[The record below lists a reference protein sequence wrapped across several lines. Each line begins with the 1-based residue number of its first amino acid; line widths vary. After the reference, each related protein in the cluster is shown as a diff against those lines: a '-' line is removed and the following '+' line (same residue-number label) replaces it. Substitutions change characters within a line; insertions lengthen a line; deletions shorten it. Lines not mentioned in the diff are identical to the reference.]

1 MKNLIKKIAIP
12 FIAMIM
18 LVSSLIPAFASDFY
32 FKSKIGGF
40 SYQSQ
45 YDIDIGLFSPGDTYQ
60 KVISTDNQTDY
71 KIYYQITDVKN
82 NISSSDMFNVI
93 DLKIKDQDEKILF
106 NGKLKD
112 AETDK
117 ILVEQ
122 NSKDLLTYEFY
133 FPVSL
138 GNELQG
144 KELDCTIYYYA
155 ETGKTNSGFYEPNFD
170 GRDPSYGRPDDD
182 GKTDE
187 PVTDPS
193 DPVTDPTD
201 PDDTDNPAVDPDR
214 PGTDPSDPGKTDDN
228 ETSDP
233 ENKPSDDGSG
243 ISKPVTD
250 DTAQVIIGDD
260 GHLVFGEDAQVF
272 VDEDGNIIVKV
283 FVEKDIFIKDLS
295 WILLL
300 IILIVLLFKTVY
312 DVLKKD
318 KDKQDQDD
326 EWLDDDYVDPDDTDI
341 VVKDQDKDE

>member
-32 FKSKIGGF
+32 FKPKTGGF

-93 DLKIKDQDEKILF
+93 DLKIKDQDGKILF

-117 ILVEQ
+117 ILVEPD
-122 NSKDLLTYEFY
+122 SKDLLTYEFY

-144 KELDCTIYYYA
+144 KKLDCTIYYYA
-155 ETGKTNSGFYEPNFD
+155 ETGKTNGGSYEPNFD
-170 GRDPSYGRPDDD
+170 GWDPSYGRPDDD
-182 GKTDE
+182 E
-187 PVTDPS
+187 MTDPVI
-193 DPVTDPTD
+193 DPTNPTDPTD
-201 PDDTDNPAVDPDR
+201 PVINPDPDDDPNNDPDK
-214 PGTDPSDPGKTDDN
+214 PGTDPSNPGNTDGN
-228 ETSDP
+228 GPTDP
-233 ENKPSDDGSG
+233 EKPSDDGSG
-243 ISKPVTD
+243 NINKPVIDD

-260 GHLVFGEDAQVF
+260 GHIIFDKDTQVF
-272 VDEDGNIIVKV
+272 VDENGNVIIKVVVEKNIIT
-283 FVEKDIFIKDLS
+283 KDLPV
-295 WILLL
+295 ILLW
-300 IILIVLLFKTVY
+300 IILIVLLLKTIY
-312 DVLKKD
+312 DVFHKKGQEE
-318 KDKQDQDD
+318 KNN
-326 EWLDDDYVDPDDTDI
+326 DDDDPADTDDLI
-341 VVKDQDKDE
+341 NKE